1 MNKLNKKA
9 IFSEDAVLM
18 ILNLLLLIIVAVLLV
33 FLIGLFTVNELNV
46 QRMEAEVLKD
56 RILYS
61 KNCIS
66 YYDSEID
73 RSYPGI
79 IDLAKFKEESLEN
92 CLYFKEKQNNV
103 AARISLTD
111 AKDYEYKSVYYNKDW
126 FENWQPLVAIP
137 GPGGTKAFAYTLN
150 VVVRDENENFKEYYL
165 NFEILVPN
173 S

>member
-1 MNKLNKKA
+1 MNKLNKKG
-9 IFSEDAVLM
+9 IFSEDGVLM
-18 ILNLLLLIIVAVLLV
+18 ILNLMLLIIVAVLLV
-33 FLIGLFTVNELNV
+33 FLISLFTVNELNV

-66 YYDSEID
+66 YYDPEID

-79 IDLAKFKEESLEN
+79 IDAAKFKEEVLEN
-92 CLYFKEKQNNV
+92 CLYFKEEQNNI
-103 AARISLTD
+103 AARIFLTD
-111 AKDYEYKSVYYNKDW
+111 ANNFEYKSIYYSKNW
-126 FENWQPLVAIP
+126 FENWQPLIAIP

-150 VVVRDENENFKEYYL
+150 VVVRDEEGRLKDYYL